1 MIKNIAWIALG
12 VIVAYLVWWIVPDY
26 FQGETGDP
34 RSQEHLSRIAAEIN
48 RGVPVMIDTETELMP
63 TSGHEGML
71 IYNYR
76 LVSYSVKD
84 LDYRRFAAGARERV
98 VQGACSRPETR
109 EDFLKKGVTLRYSYF
124 DRDKQHIATI
134 DVTPKDCGF

>member
-1 MIKNIAWIALG
+1 MVKNIAWIALG
-12 VIVAYLVWWIVPDY
+12 VIAAYVLWWIVPKY
-26 FQGETGDP
+26 FQSEDAP

-48 RGVPVMIDTETELMP
+48 RGVPVMIDQETELMP

-76 LVSYSVKD
+76 LVGYSVKD
-84 LDYRRFAAGARERV
+84 IDYRRFAAGARDRV

-109 EDFLKKGVTLRYSYF
+109 DDFLKKGVTLRYSYF
-124 DRDKQHIATI
+124 DKNKQHIATI

>member
-12 VIVAYLVWWIVPDY
+12 VIAAYLIWWMVPDY
-26 FQGETGDP
+26 WQREAGDP
-34 RSQEHLSRIAAEIN
+34 KSQEHLSRIAAEIN
-48 RGVPVMIDTETELMP
+48 REVPFMIDKETELMP
-63 TSGHEGML
+63 ASGHEGML

-76 LVSYSVKD
+76 LVSYSVKN
-84 LDYRRFAAGARERV
+84 LDYRRFAAGAHDRLM
-98 VQGACSRPETR
+98 QGACSRPETR

-124 DRDKQHIATI
+124 DKDKQHIATI